1 MITLLKSWSLYFREA
16 KPSIKMAAGPV
27 SERNQDATIYVGG
40 LDEKVNEALL
50 WELFV
55 QAGPVVNVHMPKD
68 RVTMQHQGEL
78 IKCLSLASIKTYYL
92 THCLSGY
99 GFVEFLSEDD
109 ADYSIKI
116 MNMIKLFGKPVTA
129 NVALSDICQTLSL
142 RLE

>member
-1 MITLLKSWSLYFREA
+1 MITLLKSWFLYFREA
-16 KPSIKMAAGPV
+16 KPSIEMAAGPV

-78 IKCLSLASIKTYYL
+78 IKCLSLASI
-92 THCLSGY
+92 
-99 GFVEFLSEDD
+99 
-109 ADYSIKI
+109 
-116 MNMIKLFGKPVTA
+116 
-129 NVALSDICQTLSL
+129 
-142 RLE
+142 

>member
-1 MITLLKSWSLYFREA
+1 
-16 KPSIKMAAGPV
+16 MAAGPV

-68 RVTMQHQGEL
+68 RVTMQHQG
-78 IKCLSLASIKTYYL
+78 
-92 THCLSGY
+92 Y

-129 NVALSDICQTLSL
+129 NVALSDICQILSL